1 MTATDP
7 ALRGSQIVMSEI
19 PKLYRVIL
27 QVSDLDKA
35 AEFYSTLLGNEGR
48 RIRGGFRHYF
58 DCGPV
63 ILALVDPSANDEKA
77 QPNPDNIY
85 FSVKDIE
92 AVHKRAADLGCLST
106 GDVHGAPAGDIVT
119 RPWGERS
126 FYAFDPSGNPI
137 CFVEESTVFTGR

>member
-1 MTATDP
+1 MND
-7 ALRGSQIVMSEI
+7 I
-19 PKLYRVIL
+19 PNLYRVIV
-27 QVSDLDKA
+27 QVSDIDKGA
-35 AEFYSTLLGNEGR
+35 DFYSKLLGTEGR

-63 ILALVDPSANDEKA
+63 ILALVNPAADDKSA

-92 AVHKRAADLGCLST
+92 ALHTRAKELGCLSP
-106 GDVHGAPAGDIVT
+106 GEVHGAAAGEIVQ

-126 FYAFDPSGNPI
+126 FYAFDPFGNPI

>member
-1 MTATDP
+1 MAD
-7 ALRGSQIVMSEI
+7 S

-27 QVSDLDKA
+27 QVSDLDKGV
-35 AEFYSTLLGNEGR
+35 EFYSKLLSTDGR

-58 DCGPV
+58 DCGDV
-63 ILALVDPSANDEKA
+63 ILALVDPSADDETA
-77 QPNPDNIY
+77 RPNPDNIY

-92 AVHKRAADLGCLST
+92 AMHARAKELGCLST
-106 GDVHGAPAGDIVT
+106 ENVHDDPAGEIVR

-126 FYAFDPSGNPI
+126 FYAFDPFGNPI